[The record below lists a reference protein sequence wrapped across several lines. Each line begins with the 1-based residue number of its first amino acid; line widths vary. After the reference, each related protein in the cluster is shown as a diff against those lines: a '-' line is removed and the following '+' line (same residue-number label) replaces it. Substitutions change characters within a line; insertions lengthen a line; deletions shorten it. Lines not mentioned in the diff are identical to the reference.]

1 MIGMVK
7 MLLSQAGIV
16 GMIVGAV
23 AMFIFRPLVM
33 AGINKVIR
41 KNS

>member
-33 AGINKVIR
+33 AGINKVIK